1 MHTNDFTKPAFSKY
15 DCLGFWGGVKVKNF
29 VSRALP
35 LEIGKGEA
43 LGTSLEIVDV

>member
-15 DCLGFWGGVKVKNF
+15 DCLGFWRGVKVKKLCNF

-35 LEIGKGEA
+35 LEIGRGNE
-43 LGTSLEIVDV
+43 LGNCGK